1 MNILLVNHYA
11 GCPECGMEFRP
22 YYLAKKWTEKGHKV
36 LIVAANFSHLRKK
49 NKQLSQDYFYEKID
63 NLDYLWIK
71 TPAYST
77 NGLDRLKNILTFV
90 RKLSKYS
97 SKLVADFKPDT
108 VIASSTYPVD
118 IAPAKKIAKK
128 ANAKLIFEI
137 HDLWPLSPMELGGYS
152 KFHPFIMFLQHY
164 ENLAFKKSD
173 AVISILPKTLEHAV
187 NHGLNADK
195 WHYVPNGIYLND
207 WQKPTSIPVDYY
219 EKLDELKN
227 KGLFLVG
234 YAGNIGVANVLHT
247 FIESKKYLE
256 DKKIA
261 IILLGTGT
269 ELENLK
275 KLSDNY
281 SDVYFFDPIEKTA
294 IPNFLEKLD
303 AVYVGLKREPLFRF
317 GVSPNKIFDYMM
329 AEKPIIQA
337 IEAGNDL
344 VSDANAGIT
353 IEPENS
359 EELAKAII
367 RFSETDKSGLKKMG
381 ENGKTFVLKNHEYS
395 VLADKFID
403 ILQNA

>member
-1 MNILLVNHYA
+1 MNILLINHYS

-22 YYLAKKWTEKGHKV
+22 YYMAKNWTGNGHKV
-36 LIVAANFSHLRKK
+36 LIVAATFSHLRKT
-49 NKQLSQDYFYEKID
+49 NKQITGDFLYENID
-63 NLDYLWIK
+63 GLDYLWIK
-71 TPAYST
+71 TPEYNT

-90 RKLSKYS
+90 RKLNKYS
-97 SKLVADFKPDT
+97 SDIVQKFKPHA

-128 ANAKLIFEI
+128 AKAKLIFEI

-152 KFHPFIMFLQHY
+152 KFHPFIAFLQY
-164 ENLAFKKSD
+164 FENIAFKKSD
-173 AVISILPKTLEHAV
+173 AVVSILPKTLEHAK
-187 NHGLNADK
+187 NHGLKPEK

-207 WQKPTSIPVDYY
+207 WKKSIPIPQNYAQ
-219 EKLDELKN
+219 KLDELKQ

-234 YAGNIGVANVLHT
+234 YTGNIGVANVLNF
-247 FIESKKYLE
+247 FIESKNYLG

-261 IILLGTGT
+261 VILLGTGT
-269 ELENLK
+269 EVYNLK
-275 KLSDNY
+275 KLAIDFKH
-281 SDVYFFDPIEKTA
+281 VYFFDPIEKTA
-294 IPNFLEKLD
+294 IPNFLNKLD
-303 AVYVGLKREPLFRF
+303 IVFVGLKRQPLFRF

-329 AEKPIIQA
+329 AKKPIIQA

-359 EELAKAII
+359 EEIAKAILK
-367 RFSETDKSGLKKMG
+367 FSQFSKNELNKMG
-381 ENGKTFVLKNHEYS
+381 ENGQKFVLNNHEYS
-395 VLADKFID
+395 VLSDKFLQ